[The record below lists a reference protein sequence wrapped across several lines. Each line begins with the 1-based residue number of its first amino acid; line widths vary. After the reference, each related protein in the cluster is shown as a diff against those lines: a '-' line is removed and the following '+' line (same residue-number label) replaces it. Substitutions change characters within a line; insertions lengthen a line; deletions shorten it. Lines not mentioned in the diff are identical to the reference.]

1 VTAVLAL
8 SDQGKVTLVWEHGG
22 TRTARPP
29 DDVDRTLVAQLKRDA
44 AELRKLVACERER
57 LEDLLVEEREWPLD
71 TWRQRYADHPVTGS
85 LANRLLW
92 TIIDDGRTVVALP
105 APDGRFTL
113 SNGNAID
120 PGDRARIRVWHPV
133 NADPEEVRAWRAHIL
148 ARELVQPFKQAF
160 REVYLLTRAEEQTRV
175 YSNRFAAHVL
185 RYQQTYAL
193 MKERRWG
200 TNYLGGWDGG
210 YDGEAK
216 RDFPAHGLRA
226 VFLHQPAGDEDGHT
240 VQYCTTDQVQF
251 QRVHGRNRET
261 VPLTEVPP
269 VVFSEAMRDV
279 DLFIGVASIATDPT
293 WADRGTDRR
302 FAYRQDVASAT

>member
-1 VTAVLAL
+1 L
-8 SDQGKVTLVWEHGG
+8 SW
-22 TRTARPP
+22 RTPASLSRSTSG
-29 DDVDRTLVAQLKRDA
+29 DDLVAELKRDT
-44 AELRKLVACERER
+44 AELKKLVASERDR

-71 TWRQRYADHPVTGS
+71 TWRQRYGDHPVTGG

-92 TIIDDGRTVVALP
+92 TVTIGGRSVAALP

-113 SNGNAID
+113 ANGDVID
-120 PGDRARIRVWHPV
+120 PGDRARVRVWYPV
-133 NADPEEVRAWRAHIL
+133 IADPEEVRAWRAHIMT
-148 ARELVQPFKQAF
+148 RELAQPFKQAF
-160 REVYLLTRAEEQTRV
+160 REVYLLTPAEEETRLC
-175 YSNRFAAHVL
+175 SNRFAARVL

-193 MKERRWG
+193 MKERRWA

-226 VFLHQPAGDEDGHT
+226 VFFHQQAGDEDGYAI
-240 VQYCTTDQVQF
+240 QYCTTDQVRF
-251 QRVHGRNRET
+251 QRVRGRNRET

-302 FAYRQDVASAT
+302 FAYWQGVAFGDLSANGQVRR